1 MSKLTFTTE
10 ELGTFCLSLYHL
22 VRSGLGIADA
32 FSLLAADESRSD
44 RRALL
49 EQMAAQADEGMP
61 LDRVLEQAGCFP
73 AYLSAMTA
81 VGRQTGRTEE
91 ALQALSTYY
100 EHRAALEKQQRAA
113 VIYPA
118 VLAGVLLTVIL
129 ILLIW
134 VLPVFERAYQ
144 QLGISLTGVAGL
156 LLRLGGLLKTI
167 LPLLGVL
174 LAAAL
179 LMVLRLWRKGLP
191 VGEKTGFLVDRARFV
206 HALSMCLR
214 SGMTPE
220 EAVRYACLPV
230 EADSPFRKRLD
241 ACADLLKQGGSLPAA
256 LRESEVLSHADC
268 RLLEAGFRAGSGEQ
282 VTETLSRRLT
292 GEAELALEMGAARFE
307 PVLVLTLA
315 VLVGAVLLSVMLP
328 LVDVMSAIG

>member
-10 ELGTFCLSLYHL
+10 ELGAFCLSLYHL
-22 VRSGLGIADA
+22 IRSGLGTADA
-32 FSLLAADESRSD
+32 LSLLAADESRPD
-44 RRALL
+44 HRGLL
-49 EQMAAQADEGMP
+49 AQMAAQADEGMP

-73 AYLSAMTA
+73 PDLSAMTA

-91 ALQALSTYY
+91 ALQALGAYY
-100 EHRAALEKQQRAA
+100 QRRDGLEKQQRAA
-113 VIYPA
+113 VVYPA
-118 VLAGVLLTVIL
+118 VLAGVLLAVIL

-144 QLGISLTGVAGL
+144 QLGMSLTGLAGL
-156 LLRLGGLLKTI
+156 LLRLGGLLKRL

-174 LAAAL
+174 LAAVL
-179 LMVLRLWRKGLP
+179 LTVPRLWRNGLP
-191 VGEKTGFLVDRARFV
+191 VGKKTAFLLDRARFV

-220 EAVRYACLPV
+220 EAVGYACLPV
-230 EADSPFRKRLD
+230 AENAPFRKRLD
-241 ACADLLKQGGSLPAA
+241 GCADLLKEGRSLPAA

-292 GEAELALEMGAARFE
+292 GEAELALETRAARFE
-307 PVLVLTLA
+307 PVLVLVLA

-328 LVDVMSAIG
+328 LIDIMEMIG